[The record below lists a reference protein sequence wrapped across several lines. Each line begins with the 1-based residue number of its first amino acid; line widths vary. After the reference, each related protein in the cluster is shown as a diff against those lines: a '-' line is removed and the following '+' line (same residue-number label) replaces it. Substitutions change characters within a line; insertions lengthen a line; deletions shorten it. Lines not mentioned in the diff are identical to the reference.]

1 MRNVNV
7 CVYEFDDLS
16 KDVQDEVI
24 ERYRDKLAYLL
35 DEDLEDIMNRE
46 LNNYADNLDFE
57 LRYSL
62 NCCQGDGVSF
72 DGSVEGKEKLL
83 VLASLVY
90 DNKIPN
96 NISRLIN
103 WEIIYNVEFVRG
115 NSNYVHKY
123 TVTPTISDN
132 YNTGRDYCRISKAM
146 AEFNEAI
153 NEWYLNICDDL
164 EKFGYDTI
172 ESLYSFDN
180 IRCYIDENS
189 LEFYEDGADYN
200 SHT

>member
-7 CVYEFDDLS
+7 GVYEFSELS
-16 KDVQDEVI
+16 KDVQEDVI
-24 ERYRDKLAYLL
+24 ERYRARLADLL

-46 LNNYADNLDFE
+46 LNRYTDNLDFE

-72 DGSVEGKEKLL
+72 DGIVEGKEELL
-83 VLASLVY
+83 TLASLVY

-103 WEIIYNVEFVRG
+103 WEIIYIVEFVRG

-123 TVTPTISDN
+123 TVTPTINDN
-132 YNTGRDYCRISKAM
+132 YNMGKDYCHIS
-146 AEFNEAI
+146 
-153 NEWYLNICDDL
+153 
-164 EKFGYDTI
+164 
-172 ESLYSFDN
+172 
-180 IRCYIDENS
+180 
-189 LEFYEDGADYN
+189 
-200 SHT
+200 

>member
-1 MRNVNV
+1 MRNVDV
-7 CVYEFDDLS
+7 TVYEFDDLS
-16 KDVQDEVI
+16 KAVQDEVI
-24 ERYRDKLAYLL
+24 SRYRNKLADLL

-46 LNNYADNLDFE
+46 LNRYTDNLDFE

-72 DGSVEGKEKLL
+72 DGSVEGKEELL

-103 WEIIYNVEFVRG
+103 WEIIYNVEFVRV

-132 YNTGRDYCRISKAM
+132 YNMGKDYCHISKAM
-146 AEFNEAI
+146 TEFENAI
-153 NEWYLNICDDL
+153 NEWYLQVCDNL
-164 EKFGYDTI
+164 EKIGYDTI
-172 ESLYSFDN
+172 EILYGDDN
-180 IRCYIDENS
+180 IKCYIDENS
-189 LEFYEDGADYN
+189 LEFYEDGDDYK
-200 SHT
+200 

>member
-7 CVYEFDDLS
+7 NVYEFDDLS
-16 KDVQDEVI
+16 KDVQEDVI
-24 ERYRDKLAYLL
+24 ERYRDKLADLL

-46 LNNYADNLDFE
+46 LNRYTDNLDFE

-72 DGSVEGKEKLL
+72 AGSVEGKEELL

-103 WEIIYNVEFVRG
+103 WEIIYNVEFVRD

-132 YNTGRDYCRISKAM
+132 YNMGRDYCRISKAM

-153 NEWYLNICDDL
+153 NGWYLNICDDL

-189 LEFYEDGADYN
+189 LEFYEDGDDYN

>member
-7 CVYEFDDLS
+7 GVYEFSELS
-16 KDVQDEVI
+16 KDVQEDVI
-24 ERYRDKLAYLL
+24 ERYRARLADLL

-46 LNNYADNLDFE
+46 LNRYTDKLDFE

-72 DGSVEGKEKLL
+72 AVIVEGKEELL
-83 VLASLVY
+83 TLASLVY

-103 WEIIYNVEFVRG
+103 WEIIYIVEFVRG

-123 TVTPTISDN
+123 TVTPTISVN
-132 YNTGRDYCRISKAM
+132 YNVGKDYCHISKAM
-146 AEFNEAI
+146 AEFDGAI

-180 IRCYIDENS
+180 IKCYIDENS
-189 LEFYEDGADYN
+189 LEFYEDGDDYK
-200 SHT
+200 

>member
-7 CVYEFDDLS
+7 NVYEFDDLS
-16 KDVQDEVI
+16 KAVQDEVI
-24 ERYRDKLAYLL
+24 NRYRDKLADLL

-46 LNNYADNLDFE
+46 LNRYTDNLDFE

-72 DGSVEGKEKLL
+72 DGSVEGKEELL

-132 YNTGRDYCRISKAM
+132 YNMGKDYCHISKAM
-146 AEFNEAI
+146 AKFEEAI

-189 LEFYEDGADYN
+189 LEFYEDGDDYN

>member
-7 CVYEFDDLS
+7 NVYEFDELS
-16 KDVQDEVI
+16 KDVQDEI
-24 ERYRDKLAYLL
+24 IARYRDRLVNVLN
-35 DEDLEDIMNRE
+35 DDLGHIMDRE
-46 LNNYADNLDFE
+46 LNNYTDNLDFG

-72 DGSVEGKEKLL
+72 DGIVEGKEELL
-83 VLASLVY
+83 TLASLVY

-103 WEIIYNVEFVRG
+103 WEIIYIVEFVRG

-132 YNTGRDYCRISKAM
+132 YNMGKDYCHISKAM
-146 AEFNEAI
+146 AEFENAI
-153 NEWYLNICDDL
+153 NEWYLQVCDNL
-164 EKFGYDTI
+164 EKIGYGTI
-172 ESLYSFDN
+172 EILYGDDN
-180 IRCYIDENS
+180 IKCYIDENS
-189 LEFYEDGADYN
+189 LEFYGDGDDYK
-200 SHT
+200 

>member
-1 MRNVNV
+1 MRNVDV
-7 CVYEFDDLS
+7 TVYEFDDLS
-16 KDVQDEVI
+16 KAVQDEVI
-24 ERYRDKLAYLL
+24 SRYRDKLADLL

-46 LNNYADNLDFE
+46 LNRYTDNLDFE

-72 DGSVEGKEKLL
+72 DGSVEGKEELL

-103 WEIIYNVEFVRG
+103 WEIIYIVEFVRG

-132 YNTGRDYCRISKAM
+132 YNMGKDYCHISKAM
-146 AEFNEAI
+146 TEFENAI
-153 NEWYLNICDDL
+153 NEWYLQVCDNL
-164 EKFGYDTI
+164 EKIGYDTI
-172 ESLYSFDN
+172 EILYGDDN
-180 IRCYIDENS
+180 IKCYIDENS
-189 LEFYEDGADYN
+189 LEFYEDGDDYK
-200 SHT
+200 